1 MFQFSLREP
10 TVFHSGVPF
19 PRYQIL
25 VFASSLAV
33 VFDSIYFIFFFSC
46 DKVRRGFREIRTV
59 NLCLLIGR

>member
-1 MFQFSLREP
+1 MFQFILREP
-10 TVFHSGVPF
+10 TVFRGGVPF

-25 VFASSLAV
+25 GFTSSFAV
-33 VFDSIYFIFFFSC
+33 VFDSIYFIFLFSC